1 MKFVKN
7 NIYTAVNANKLKK
20 GDKVVVADDLRN
32 LEIKFKANR
41 INEIKEINTDECA
54 CRFTIINNLGTE
66 KYYALAYLIEK
77 ADKPKKE
84 KPKPVYRPF
93 KNAQEFFETWH
104 NLYGKA
110 IPKLPDIPDIWL
122 ARKDCPTQ
130 FEKII
135 LIDFNEKIED
145 GYAGL
150 MIRGCGIGWERLFNE
165 YAFYR
170 EGHLIPC
177 GVEVKE

>member
-1 MKFVKN
+1 MKFTKN
-7 NIYTAVNANKLKK
+7 NIYTAVNADKLKK

-54 CRFTIINNLGTE
+54 CRFTIIDNLGRE
-66 KYYALAYLIEK
+66 KYYTLAYLIEK

-93 KNAQEFFETWH
+93 KNVEEFFETWH

-110 IPKLPDIPDIWL
+110 IPKLPDIPDIWVIINV
-122 ARKDCPTQ
+122 CPKT
-130 FEKII
+130 FIKING
-135 LIDFNEKIED
+135 IDFSKNPNINCLKVGDCWINFD
-145 GYAGL
+145 TLLTHYS
-150 MIRGCGIGWERLFNE
+150 
-165 YAFYR
+165 FYR

-177 GVEVKE
+177 GVLEK